1 MITLKDVST
10 YSLVKEINNEEIKQ
24 LFRTYEINN
33 YQSLYHALIRKLVPD
48 TDQILYSLAKA
59 EKLVASSKKINVP
72 KLLHFHNN
80 SIDYEV
86 NGIDAGIT
94 STVCNALNM
103 KNLIYLYTHVDLN
116 GKLCM
121 LNYPG
126 IKGKNMKN
134 IRESI
139 LHYDKVMFPELLMQ
153 KRKIKK
159 RC

>member
-10 YSLVKEINNEEIKQ
+10 YNLIKEIDDEEIKQ
-24 LFRTYEINN
+24 LFRTYEIND
-33 YQSLYHALIRKLVPD
+33 YQSLYHALIYNLVPSTKQILQSFVEAKKLV
-48 TDQILYSLAKA
+48 TK
-59 EKLVASSKKINVP
+59 SKRINVP
-72 KLLHFHNN
+72 KLLYFHNN
-80 SIDYEV
+80 SIDYET
-86 NGIDAGIT
+86 NGIDVGVT
-94 STVCNALNM
+94 STACNALNM

-116 GKLCM
+116 GRLCI

>member
-10 YSLVKEINNEEIKQ
+10 YNLVKDIDDEEIKQ
-24 LFRTYEINN
+24 LFRTYEIND
-33 YQSLYHALIRKLVPD
+33 YQSLYNALTHNLVPA
-48 TDQILYSLAKA
+48 TNQILQSFIQAK
-59 EKLVASSKKINVP
+59 KLVANSKRINVP
-72 KLLHFHNN
+72 RLLHFHNN

-116 GKLCM
+116 GRLCI

-126 IKGKNMKN
+126 IKGKNIKN
-134 IRESI
+134 IRERI
-139 LHYDKVMFPELLMQ
+139 VHYDRVLFPKLLMQ
-153 KRKIKK
+153 KRKIMK

>member
-1 MITLKDVST
+1 MGVT
-10 YSLVKEINNEEIKQ
+10 
-24 LFRTYEINN
+24 RT
-33 YQSLYHALIRKLVPD
+33 A
-48 TDQILYSLAKA
+48 
-59 EKLVASSKKINVP
+59 
-72 KLLHFHNN
+72 
-80 SIDYEV
+80 
-86 NGIDAGIT
+86 
-94 STVCNALNM
+94 CNALNM

-116 GKLCM
+116 GRLFI

-139 LHYDKVMFPELLMQ
+139 LHYNKVMFPELLMQ